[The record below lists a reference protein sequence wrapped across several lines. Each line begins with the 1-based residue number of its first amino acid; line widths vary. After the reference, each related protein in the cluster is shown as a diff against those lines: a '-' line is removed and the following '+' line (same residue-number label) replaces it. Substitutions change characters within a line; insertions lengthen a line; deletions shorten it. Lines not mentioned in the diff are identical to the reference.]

1 MPQVLSHAPAWSPP
15 QHAGRSVGA
24 AGLSAE
30 APLWRLLRYSRAY
43 RSDVLAASVF
53 SLLNR
58 LFDLT
63 PPLLIGA
70 GIDVVVERQSSFVSQ
85 LGISSTEGQLWAVAG
100 ASVLAWGLESV
111 FQYLHECRWRL
122 VAHSVQHDLRMDVFR
137 QVQGLAPESFG
148 EGGVAGAVCILNDDV
163 NLLERFLECSAN
175 QLIQLVTSVALV
187 GGMFLAF
194 VPSVAWLTLVPVP
207 VVVGVSLWF
216 QRRLSPR
223 YSAVRSHAGSLASEL
238 SLDLVGKS
246 ESATPTRV
254 EATSLE
260 YVRANHHAGRLSS
273 AFVPLLRMVVVT
285 AFAGMLIYGG
295 QLALRGE
302 LALAMYPVVV
312 FQTQSVLWPLVG
324 LGNWLDHYRRAM
336 ASAARVLDL
345 LELSRARGAQ

>member
-1 MPQVLSHAPAWSPP
+1 M
-15 QHAGRSVGA
+15 
-24 AGLSAE
+24 
-30 APLWRLLRYSRAY
+30 
-43 RSDVLAASVF
+43 
-53 SLLNR
+53 
-58 LFDLT
+58 
-63 PPLLIGA
+63 
-70 GIDVVVERQSSFVSQ
+70 VVKRQSSFVSQ

-187 GGMFLAF
+187 GGMFIAF

-246 ESATPTRV
+246 ESATELRHRPARKKRPTPV
-254 EATSLE
+254 PAHIDTP
-260 YVRANHHAGRLSS
+260 VRRRQS
-273 AFVPLLRMVVVT
+273 
-285 AFAGMLIYGG
+285 FAGGPSGPCSSPSRRHGG
-295 QLALRGE
+295 
-302 LALAMYPVVV
+302 
-312 FQTQSVLWPLVG
+312 
-324 LGNWLDHYRRAM
+324 
-336 ASAARVLDL
+336 
-345 LELSRARGAQ
+345 